1 MPYDIMC
8 GGDNMNEDILYIRL
22 RQIPGGV
29 RLEENYSRRFVEC
42 IQTDNMHESMLILQK
57 LISVIGEISRRS
69 FFKVL
74 YPLFGCS
81 VKTLKNY
88 LYGIAENCCG
98 EHLFDRGHERFYDE
112 LVVEGSLRVQTE
124 LSYSVEI
131 GPADSV
137 NLEMTVHDN
146 LFKHIRN
153 TNALDYTDP
162 AAVTGATFADTIY
175 GELYFPALKLLTG
188 DETNQ
193 KIKTFIWNLIDE
205 LYVPFV

>member
-57 LISVIGEISRRS
+57 LISVIGEISRSS

-88 LYGIAENCCG
+88 LYGIADNCSG
-98 EHLFDRGHERFYDE
+98 DHLFDRGHRQFYDE

-146 LFKHIRN
+146 LFKHIKN
-153 TNALDYTDP
+153 TNVLDYTDP
-162 AAVTGATFADTIY
+162 VAVTAAAFAEVIY
-175 GELYFPALKLLTG
+175 GELYFPALKQLTR

-193 KIKTFIWNLIDE
+193 KIKIFIRNLIDE